1 VDHNL
6 NGIMKGVGCREPGMV
21 KVSRSEGRVM
31 ARSGDMVGGV
41 MISIARSKGNL
52 HLISKL

>member
-1 VDHNL
+1 MDHNL

-21 KVSRSEGRVM
+21 NVSRSEGRVM

-41 MISIARSKGNL
+41 MISIAFSKVNA
-52 HLISKL
+52 HLISEL